1 LHLRHLARPTAKPKL
16 KQIIIVAQPSIQ
28 SRLSSHEEV
37 CAFRYEQINA
47 RLKRLEGIIIKAC
60 GALLIG
66 MSGVIWTFLLH
77 TK

>member
-1 LHLRHLARPTAKPKL
+1 M
-16 KQIIIVAQPSIQ
+16 AQTSVQ
-28 SRLSSHEEV
+28 TRLSSHEEV

-60 GALLIG
+60 GALLVG